1 MTAAFANHVAAE
13 VVDGERGVP
22 TAMTATFPNR
32 TSDPA
37 RGAPP
42 LPEDLAQAVRPLW
55 EYLAVVHPPVRADV
69 IFVFGSQALAVPA
82 RAAELYRAGHAPVVL
97 VSGRYGR
104 MTRGV
109 FDRPEALIFRD
120 RLVRDGVPAAAVVTE
135 TEAGNTLENVRLGL
149 AALDR
154 RRIPVRSALLV
165 AKPFVMRRCAATF
178 ARQAPHVRVRCC
190 PPAATLPASI
200 DRPPAAFAARLAAE
214 VERLDR
220 YAAAG
225 DVAPQPMPAAVRAAA
240 LRIAAR

>member
-1 MTAAFANHVAAE
+1 M
-13 VVDGERGVP
+13 
-22 TAMTATFPNR
+22 
-32 TSDPA
+32 
-37 RGAPP
+37 
-42 LPEDLAQAVRPLW
+42 
-55 EYLAVVHPPVRADV
+55 
-69 IFVFGSQALAVPA
+69 IFVFGSQALDVPA

-109 FDRPEALIFRD
+109 FDRPEALVFRD

-154 RRIPVRSALLV
+154 RRIPVHSALLV

-225 DVAPQPMPAAVRAAA
+225 DVAPQSMPAAVRAAA